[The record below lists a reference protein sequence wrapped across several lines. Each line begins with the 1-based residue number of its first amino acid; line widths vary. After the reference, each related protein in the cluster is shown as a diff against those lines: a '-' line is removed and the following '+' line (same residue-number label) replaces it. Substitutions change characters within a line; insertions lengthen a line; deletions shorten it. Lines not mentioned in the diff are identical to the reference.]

1 VVVSQIVVLEMVV
14 VITLLA
20 VRVLQIAGV
29 AVVVVELEMHPA
41 ELAALA

>member
-1 VVVSQIVVLEMVV
+1 VVVLQIVVLEMVV

-29 AVVVVELEMHPA
+29 VAAVVELEMHPA